1 MDEQGA
7 AVIPE
12 GTREICDMA
21 FQENPQLIR
30 VVLPDS
36 VRKVGS
42 RAFAG
47 CENLR
52 EVHLNDGLEILEEK
66 AAQGV
71 EVRLIYDDMGC
82 MFTLPRDYNEQMAAR
97 GIQCRASGRLC
108 MTGPERSC
116 ITIPHKHRSHF
127 LPFHR
132 E

>member
-1 MDEQGA
+1 MTTHTDKGTYSQTRPPVPPVLGSREAVVDEQGA

-12 GTREICDMA
+12 GTREIFDMA

-52 EVHLNDGLEILEEK
+52 EVHLNEGLEILEGN
-66 AAQGV
+66 AFN
-71 EVRLIYDDMGC
+71 GC
-82 MFTLPRDYNEQMAAR
+82 TCLA
-97 GIQCRASGRLC
+97 
-108 MTGPERSC
+108 
-116 ITIPHKHRSHF
+116 
-127 LPFHR
+127 
-132 E
+132 